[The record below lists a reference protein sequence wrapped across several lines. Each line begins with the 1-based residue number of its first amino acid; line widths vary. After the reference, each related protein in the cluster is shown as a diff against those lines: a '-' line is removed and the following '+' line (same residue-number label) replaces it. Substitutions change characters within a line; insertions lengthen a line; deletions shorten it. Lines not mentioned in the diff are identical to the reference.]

1 MTIRLDAIRTF
12 GTNLKLWFRH
22 TIPLVCVV
30 RYLSDRPIDWFFF
43 WVGWIFLRLSATYYF
58 NKNND
63 DDTEDFENQIH
74 RSKDEDVKNSCNTR
88 LESFATARTSS
99 KIGDSRSMLTS
110 LPSTALSDVA
120 SYLHP
125 RDVLC
130 LDTVLRSGM
139 GLRNSEDA
147 SFSNDVA
154 RRLYDDSIGR
164 DMWKRLWYRDYGN
177 VLLQWKVSREA
188 FRRSLTRLSLLSN
201 KVIDFKDDNPSKS
214 QTDDRLEEKL
224 SQHLDEITGTTTSIT
239 MKYFYFLFGECY
251 IDYVLARKNTMD
263 ECYLGLHGHIFDFT
277 DFAEFHPGLIEP
289 ILKECGG
296 DATYYFEDI
305 PHSSGARNIAKRL
318 CVVVDHSVFDYSD
331 SDNSSSIGHCGLQ
344 LVRNDDGSSKLKN
357 LLRSSNT
364 RPLPSTTF
372 HTSSNR
378 SEWRTRIVPRRR
390 KWLRHPTV
398 ERIRTRFEQARQQH
412 ALYKNGCSSN
422 DESKTFA
429 TMTTELI
436 SSCSSLWRQN
446 ESESR
451 IYFDPLLQEWA
462 RWCPDAIA

>member
-12 GTNLKLWFRH
+12 GTALKLWFRQ
-22 TIPLVCVV
+22 TIPLIFVV
-30 RYLSDRPIDWFFF
+30 RYLSDRPIDWLFF
-43 WVGWIFLRLSATYYF
+43 WIGWKFLRLSATYYF
-58 NKNND
+58 NKYD
-63 DDTEDFENQIH
+63 ADDTEDFENQI
-74 RSKDEDVKNSCNTR
+74 RPSKNEDGNNSYHTR
-88 LESFATARTSS
+88 FESFATARTSS
-99 KIGDSRSMLTS
+99 KSGDSRSMLTS

-120 SYLHP
+120 CYLHP
-125 RDVLC
+125 RDALC

-139 GLRNSEDA
+139 GLRNSEDV
-147 SFSNDVA
+147 SDSNDIA
-154 RRLYDDSIGR
+154 RCLYDDSIGR
-164 DMWKRLWYRDYGN
+164 DIWKRLWYRDYGN
-177 VLLQWKVSREA
+177 VLLEWKVSREA
-188 FRRSLTRLSLLSN
+188 FCRSLTRSSMLSN
-201 KVIDFKDDNPSKS
+201 KAIDFKDGNSSKS

-224 SQHLDEITGTTTSIT
+224 SQRLDEITGGTTSMT

-305 PHSSGARNIAKRL
+305 PHSTGARNIARRL
-318 CVVVDHSVFDYSD
+318 CVVVDHSVFDYC
-331 SDNSSSIGHCGLQ
+331 DNDNCSSSWNCGLQ
-344 LVRNDDGSSKLKN
+344 LVLNDDGSSKLKD

-372 HTSSNR
+372 HANSNKC
-378 SEWRTRIVPRRR
+378 EWRTRIVPRRR
-390 KWLRHPTV
+390 KWRKHPTV
-398 ERIRTRFEQARQQH
+398 ARIRTSFKQAQQRH
-412 ALYKNGCSSN
+412 ALYQSCRSSS
-422 DESKTFA
+422 DESKASNVA
-429 TMTTELI
+429 TEWI
-436 SSCSSLWRQN
+436 SSFSSLLRQH

-462 RWCPDAIA
+462 RWSPNANT